1 MELPQSLLDRYH
13 VGKPSTRKAERKERT
28 PMYRTFPCMLTF
40 ADGTVMDGAEFTMPN
55 KPYWAGQLEEDIM
68 REYNK
73 KVRPDWGQKVVR
85 VKVYR
90 NSRPGGI
97 LVDTE
102 HGRVINVY

>member
-1 MELPQSLLDRYH
+1 MKLPQSLLDRYH

-28 PMYRTFPCMLTF
+28 PMYRTIPCVLTF
-40 ADGTVMDGAEFTMPN
+40 DGGDTLRVEVTMPN
-55 KPYWAGQLEEDIM
+55 KPYWAGQLESDIM

-73 KVRPDWGQKVVR
+73 KVMPGGQKVVR